1 MAITDIFKLKE
12 YKAHIEE
19 LIQEKEQLVEQNQQ
33 LKSLMTDEHGHA
45 LDIRQRIIQLE
56 QRETELKADTDN
68 QVSNLEDLQRKTKSL
83 QGRITELNQETE
95 VYSNAV
101 DITTRI
107 NDLKKQEDSL
117 KKDVIELG
125 EEKLLQDFGLYK
137 PMYSFATSEEYKEK
151 LCEVRRLQKEMIKG
165 KTAALCATD
174 WLVNNSRTQGKK
186 MTNDNIKQI
195 ILTFNI
201 ECENVIN
208 RVTFSNFESMKAR
221 ISKAYDKLNHLNES
235 NAITISSQ
243 YLDYK
248 YQELALAY
256 EYACKKQEEKDYIR
270 EQREI
275 QRENAKVQ
283 KELEE
288 EQRRIEKEQSHYE
301 NVLHR
306 LLEQIENEQNDAR
319 REILQEKVSA
329 AKGELSDLEKA
340 LKDVDYRQ
348 ANERAGYVYIISNIG
363 AFGDDIYKIGMT
375 RRLNPQD
382 RIDELGGASVPFRFD
397 VHAFIFSA
405 DAPKLETA
413 LHNAFADK
421 RVNMMN
427 NRKEF
432 YHVTLKEIENVV
444 KQNYD
449 KTVDF
454 NYIPDAQQYRESQKV
469 LIIKARARQKA
480 TIYQRSIESVF

>member
-1 MAITDIFKLKE
+1 MSITDIFKLKE
-12 YKAHIEE
+12 YKADIEK
-19 LIQEKEQLVEQNQQ
+19 LSQEKERLIERNQLLN
-33 LKSLMTDEHGHA
+33 SLMTDEHGHA
-45 LDIRQRIIQLE
+45 LDIKQHIAQLQQREAELKANTDSQVLNLENLQKGIKNLEDRIIELN
-56 QRETELKADTDN
+56 RETEA
-68 QVSNLEDLQRKTKSL
+68 
-83 QGRITELNQETE
+83 
-95 VYSNAV
+95 YSNAAEA
-101 DITTRI
+101 TTRI
-107 NDLKKQEDSL
+107 DDLKKQEESL
-117 KKDVIELG
+117 KKNVIEL
-125 EEKLLQDFGLYK
+125 EEERLFQDFGLYK
-137 PMYSFATSEEYKEK
+137 PMYSFATSEEYREQ
-151 LCEVRRLQKEMIKG
+151 LCEVRRLQKEMIKD

-174 WLVNNSRTQGKK
+174 WLVNNSRAQGKK

-201 ECENVIN
+201 ECENVID
-208 RVTFSNFESMKAR
+208 RVTFSNIESMKAR

-235 NAITISSQ
+235 NAITISNQ
-243 YLDYK
+243 YLEYK

-288 EQRRIEKEQSHYE
+288 EHRRIEKEQSHYE

-319 REILQEKVSA
+319 REILQEKVFA

-363 AFGDDIYKIGMT
+363 AFGDNIYKIGMT

-397 VHAFIFSA
+397 VHAFIFST

-454 NYIPDAQQYRESQKV
+454 NYIPSAQQYRESQKV
-469 LIIKARARQKA
+469 IVER
-480 TIYQRSIESVF
+480 